1 MRSSRTFIRAA
12 IYVGSAVAIYC
23 SALSDK
29 SPSRSRPRITGL
41 AHIAI
46 YAHDFEKSRA
56 FYRDFLGLAEP
67 YSLNNP
73 DGSPSMTFF
82 KINERQYIELFP
94 EREAGSDRLSHI
106 SFETDDIEALR
117 AYLEAK
123 GVKVPN
129 ATSRGRIGNRS
140 FNITDPAGH
149 TVEMVQ
155 YMPDGWTEREH
166 GKSLSAARISER
178 MMHAGIIVTD
188 LPAEYQFYTEIL
200 GFKEIW
206 RGSQSGTTLSWV
218 NLKLPD
224 SDDYLE
230 FMLYKEPP
238 ELAKR
243 GGAHHLCL
251 QVPDIEAS
259 VATLKAKAAEM
270 YTKPLAIRLG
280 VNRKRKCN
288 LFDPDGTRT
297 ELMEPHTIDG
307 NVTPSSS
314 APPPSY

>member
-1 MRSSRTFIRAA
+1 MHCCKCLGAA
-12 IYVGSAVAIYC
+12 LLLSC
-23 SALSDK
+23 SVLSDK
-29 SPSRSRPRITGL
+29 LPTERPHLTGL

-46 YAHDFEKSRA
+46 YAHDFEKSKV
-56 FYRDFLGLAEP
+56 FYRDFLGFAEP

-82 KINERQYIELFP
+82 KINERQYLELSP
-94 EREAGSDRLSHI
+94 EKEANSDRLRHI
-106 SFETDDIEALR
+106 SFETDDIEGLR
-117 AYLEAK
+117 SYLESK
-123 GVKVPN
+123 GVKVPS

-155 YMPDGWTEREH
+155 YMPDGWTIRER
-166 GKSLSAARISER
+166 GKSLGATHISQR

-188 LPAEYQFYTEIL
+188 LKAEYQFYTEIL

-206 RGSQSGTTLSWV
+206 RGSKSGTELSWV

-224 SDDYLE
+224 SDDYVE
-230 FMLYKEPP
+230 FMLYKDAPP
-238 ELAKR
+238 PTQR

-251 QVPDIEAS
+251 QVSNIDES
-259 VATLKAKAAEM
+259 VAALK
-270 YTKPLAIRLG
+270 TKPSELYGHPMEIRLG
-280 VNRKRKCN
+280 VNRKRQCN

-297 ELMEPHTIDG
+297 ELMEPRTVDG
-307 NVTPSSS
+307 KVTPSSS

>member
-1 MRSSRTFIRAA
+1 MPSPFTRLLKYLGIALLIS
-12 IYVGSAVAIYC
+12 C

-29 SPSRSRPRITGL
+29 LPSRPRITGL

-56 FYRDFLGLAEP
+56 FYRDFLGFTEP

-94 EREAGSDRLSHI
+94 ERQAGSDRLSHI

-117 AYLEAK
+117 FYLASK

-129 ATSRGRIGNRS
+129 AAGRGRIGNLS

-149 TVEMVQ
+149 TLEMLQ
-155 YMPDGWTEREH
+155 YMPDGWTVREQ
-166 GKSLSAARISER
+166 GKALGAVRISEH

-188 LPAEYQFYTEIL
+188 LTAEYQFYTDIL
-200 GFKEIW
+200 GFKETW
-206 RGSQSGTTLSWV
+206 RGSKSGTELSWV
-218 NLKLPD
+218 NLKVPD
-224 SDDYLE
+224 GDDYVE
-230 FMLYKEPP
+230 FMLYKDQPAP
-238 ELAKR
+238 AQR
-243 GGAHHLCL
+243 GSAHHLCL
-251 QVPDIEAS
+251 QVPNIETS
-259 VATLKAKAAEM
+259 VAALKSKPSEM
-270 YTKPLAIRLG
+270 YVRPIEVRLG
-280 VNRKRKCN
+280 VNRKRQAN

-297 ELMEPHTIDG
+297 ELMEPGTIDG
-307 NVTPSSS
+307 KVTPSST
-314 APPPSY
+314 APPPKH